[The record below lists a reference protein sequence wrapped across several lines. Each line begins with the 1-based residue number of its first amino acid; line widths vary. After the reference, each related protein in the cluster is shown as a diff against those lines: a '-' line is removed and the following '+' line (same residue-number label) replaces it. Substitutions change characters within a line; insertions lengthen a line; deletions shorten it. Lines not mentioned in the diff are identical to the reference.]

1 MIFKIRRTSLQN
13 HRKQKDYIRTYSI
26 EIYRIIL
33 MFWQKGHRR
42 QDTSTVHVLNMYMLS
57 RAITLCCQEEKRDN
71 SINPCW

>member
-1 MIFKIRRTSLQN
+1 MIFKTRRTSLQN
-13 HRKQKDYIRTYSI
+13 HRKQKDYIITYSI

-71 SINPCW
+71 SIYPCW